1 MKEYTVI
8 TEKGAKTWS
17 AYVSD
22 LPVCVAV
29 ADTREEVEQ
38 LIREAIDRHVQDLQE
53 TGQPVP
59 EPTHYATNVVV
70 AA

>member
-8 TEKGAKTWS
+8 IEKGARSWG
-17 AYVSD
+17 AIIPD

-29 ADTREEVEQ
+29 ADTREEVER
-38 LIREAIDRHVQDLQE
+38 LIREALDMHIQDLRE
-53 TGQPVP
+53 TGQPIP
-59 EPTHYATNVVV
+59 EPSHYATSIVI